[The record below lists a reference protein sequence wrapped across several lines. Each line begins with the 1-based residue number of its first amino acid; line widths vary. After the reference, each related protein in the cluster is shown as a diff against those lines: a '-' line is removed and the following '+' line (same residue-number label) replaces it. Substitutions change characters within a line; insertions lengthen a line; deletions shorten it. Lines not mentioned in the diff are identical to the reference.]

1 MLEGKTWEDIQ
12 PILVNTVDRMIV
24 HKKVDE
30 SEVYDLLIAGILE
43 GCHTVWRRG
52 KTKQDDTDY

>member
-12 PILVNTVDRMIV
+12 PILVDTVNRMIL

-52 KTKQDDTDY
+52 KNNEN